1 METEDVYGLRCGW
14 TQDELFLLSFEEVEK
29 YFPDPISRIQEKS
42 QWAQSALEEDRKDT
56 IAWWLRDKGAYD
68 SAGLM
73 VLEDGKYESL
83 GGAQNIAGI
92 RPAMWI
98 LKSYME
104 YVDPE
109 TPVLEGQLG
118 LFEVEE

>member
-1 METEDVYGLRCGW
+1 MATDHPASGMGPAGR
-14 TQDELFLLSFEEVEK
+14 
-29 YFPDPISRIQEKS
+29 
-42 QWAQSALEEDRKDT
+42 
-56 IAWWLRDKGAYD
+56 AYD

-73 VLEDGKYESL
+73 VLEDGNYESMS
-83 GGAQNIAGI
+83 GTQNIEGI

-98 LKSYME
+98 LKSYIE

-118 LFEVEE
+118 LFEVEKQ